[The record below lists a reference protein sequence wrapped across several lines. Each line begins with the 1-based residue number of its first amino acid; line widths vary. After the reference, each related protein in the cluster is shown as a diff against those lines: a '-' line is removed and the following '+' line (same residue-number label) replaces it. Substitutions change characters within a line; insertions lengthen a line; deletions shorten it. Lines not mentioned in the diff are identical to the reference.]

1 MSDKI
6 HVSAVVAMAHNR
18 VIGKDN
24 ALLWHIPGD
33 MKHVKE
39 TTMGKPL
46 VMGRKTFESILDA
59 IGKPL
64 PGRTSIVV
72 SRSGFEYDGIPVY
85 PDVASAIE
93 AAKEIAE
100 KDGQDE
106 IIIFG
111 GGQIYLE
118 AMDETDRIYLT
129 TVQRNYDGDTL
140 FPEIN
145 EDEWKEV
152 SCSDFPDSDPP
163 YSIQVL
169 ERR

>member
-1 MSDKI
+1 MGDNI
-6 HVSAVVAMAHNR
+6 HVSAVVAMAQNR

-33 MKHVKE
+33 LAHVKK

-72 SRSGFEYDGIPVY
+72 SRSGFSYEGVPVFA
-85 PDVASAIE
+85 DVQSAIK
-93 AAKEIAE
+93 AAKDIAK

-118 AMDETDRIYLT
+118 AMPCTTRIYLT
-129 TVQRNYDGDTL
+129 TVHKNYDGDTL
-140 FPEIN
+140 FPAITE
-145 EDEWKEV
+145 EEWKEV
-152 SCSDFPDSDPP
+152 SAQDFPDNDPP

-169 ERR
+169 ERS

>member
-1 MSDKI
+1 
-6 HVSAVVAMAHNR
+6 MAQNR

-24 ALLWHIPGD
+24 TLLWHIPGD

-46 VMGRKTFESILDA
+46 VMGRKTFQSILDA

-72 SRSGFEYDGIPVY
+72 SRSGFAYENVPVY
-85 PDVASAIE
+85 ADVASAII
-93 AAKEIAE
+93 AAKEIAA
-100 KDGQDE
+100 KDKQDE

-111 GGQIYLE
+111 GGQIYRE
-118 AMDETDRIYLT
+118 AMAETDRIYLT

-145 EDEWKEV
+145 QDEWTEV
-152 SCSDFPDSDPP
+152 SRKDFPDNDPP
-163 YSIQVL
+163 YNIQVL